1 MAGRTAHILFL
12 GDHMAKSANR
22 PLSPH
27 LTGGGGLLHYVWGP
41 HMLVSILHRATGD
54 GMAIVGMPIMLWW
67 LYSIAAGAEAYEF
80 FLGIMTSI
88 PGYVVLIGMSF
99 ALFEHMLTGL
109 RHFVMDAG
117 AGYEL
122 QQNRL
127 WSAIIPIIALTLTV
141 ALWLFIFA
149 KGL

>member
-1 MAGRTAHILFL
+1 
-12 GDHMAKSANR
+12 
-22 PLSPH
+22 
-27 LTGGGGLLHYVWGP
+27 
-41 HMLVSILHRATGD
+41 MLVSILHRVTGD
-54 GMAIVGMPIMLWW
+54 GMALVGMPIMLWW

-80 FLGIMTSI
+80 FLSIMTSI

-127 WSAIIPIIALTLTV
+127 WSSIIPIIALTLTV
-141 ALWLFIFA
+141 ALWLFIFV